1 MREVAVEE
9 KMDSSPTSP
18 GTSEKNGFEEL
29 VRGIH
34 GNETQG
40 SNNGIGNDEFESVK
54 EGDLTSQEYIQ
65 KLVSESL
72 KTSFVSP
79 FDKVADDSEF
89 HYTSSFK
96 ARPQAEYFDFD
107 EKYMYKP
114 EKEQEYNQE
123 EKNEEK
129 DYLQEKHESE
139 YEDEGMEMEME
150 IEGEDEEVEGE
161 DELQSVID
169 TVGLCK
175 AIFGDMIDKIDKVA
189 LTSVTYKSTKM
200 GVTQMDRE
208 ISDVLDTVGDIVP
221 NSENSELLNT
231 TRPLHYQQRQG
242 LGGSLGVNGDHVRG
256 RSTSSQLV
264 QDTSDESTRSF
275 HKSLRYDPCAHLPNF
290 GVILIKSPASVSQL
304 WDEYTKIPA
313 EWPVKDLF
321 TFTLLQQG
329 GPNNVSDIELITKR
343 RTSIKQLEASL
354 GSSWRNADKNFSRQI
369 NRRKKIWKSI
379 EEGLSDGLTLHTC
392 FNVLENYVKN
402 KGKGLSWYYNGVP
415 FRLSDVCEKLPANKR
430 K

>member
-1 MREVAVEE
+1 MRSAAVEE
-9 KMDSSPTSP
+9 KMDSTSSPS
-18 GTSEKNGFEEL
+18 GRSGKNGFDEL
-29 VRGIH
+29 VRSMH
-34 GNETQG
+34 D
-40 SNNGIGNDEFESVK
+40 GNDDDVNLK
-54 EGDLTSQEYIQ
+54 EGNFTSQEYIQ

-72 KTSFVSP
+72 KTSFISP

-114 EKEQEYNQE
+114 ERKR
-123 EKNEEK
+123 EKNNDHIK
-129 DYLQEKHESE
+129 FEKHHEVHQSE
-139 YEDEGMEMEME
+139 YEDEDVDMEVVAE
-150 IEGEDEEVEGE
+150 EGGEENQDVDGA
-161 DELQSVID
+161 DDDLQSVID
-169 TVGLCK
+169 AVSLCK
-175 AIFGDMIDKIDKVA
+175 TIFGDMINKIDKVA
-189 LTSVTYKSTKM
+189 LTSMTYKTTKM
-200 GVTQMDRE
+200 GFTQLDRE
-208 ISDVLDTVGDIVP
+208 MTDILDTVRAFVP
-221 NSENSELLNT
+221 HSETELLST
-231 TRPLHYQQRQG
+231 TQQLQQ
-242 LGGSLGVNGDHVRG
+242 SHVAT
-256 RSTSSQLV
+256 RSTPHLALDAPNNIV
-264 QDTSDESTRSF
+264 QGPLN
-275 HKSLRYDPCAHLPNF
+275 SLRSDPCAHLPNF

-369 NRRKKIWKSI
+369 NRRKKIWKPI
-379 EEGLSDGLTLHTC
+379 EEGLSDGLSLEDC
-392 FNVLENYVKN
+392 FSILENYVKN

-415 FRLSDVCEKLPANKR
+415 FKLSDVYGKLPADK
-430 K
+430 KK